1 MCPMP
6 REKREFGRWSR
17 ARACASARATRARVK
32 MCVCGVCVVSNQVCV
47 CARVLCATARR
58 VVPRPRF
65 DPGTGFPCL
74 CVPALFLS
82 RPFLMVQVGVYA
94 KVDVAIISH
103 VSCRRV
109 CVCVCVC
116 VRVCEHVRVCVC
128 VRACVR
134 ACARSRARAEFLCL
148 VTL

>member
-1 MCPMP
+1 MCHMP

-65 DPGTGFPCL
+65 DPGTGFRFL

-109 CVCVCVC
+109 CVCVCA
-116 VRVCEHVRVCVC
+116 RARVCVNTC
-128 VRACVR
+128 VCACVYVRACVR
-134 ACARSRARAEFLCL
+134 ALARARARNFCVL
-148 VTL
+148 